1 VPFSSNAFDYY
12 IGTVVGLL
20 QPRRVCD
27 IGPGAGKY
35 AGIVRRAAEQQ
46 GFAAHLTAVEIDE
59 SYVAQYGLRSLYD
72 EVIVAD
78 AVRLIDNPKSRF
90 DLVIIGDCLEHM
102 RKSYGI
108 DLLNFLVY
116 RSGYICVIY
125 PEAYVQDDWDG
136 TCRRGSYFYLGNGRF
151 RRLEYAP
158 SLVGR
163 HASVSGEGLSAQP
176 DDHNRLV
183 SEARQTK
190 TEGHRGCGYSAAV
203 GMRCSGSEIPNWQQ
217 FTVAQGPPMASK
229 RRSVRSFTRRLRASP

>member
-1 VPFSSNAFDYY
+1 MPFSSNAFDYY

-35 AGIVRRAAEQQ
+35 AGIVRRAAEQH

-78 AVRLIDNPKSRF
+78 AVQLIDNPKSRF

-102 RKSYGI
+102 RKSDGI

-136 TCRRGSYFYLGNGRF
+136 HAAEAHISTWGMADFGDWNTLHRSWDGMHLFLVKGYQ
-151 RRLEYAP
+151 P
-158 SLVGR
+158 SRMTITG
-163 HASVSGEGLSAQP
+163 
-176 DDHNRLV
+176 
-183 SEARQTK
+183 
-190 TEGHRGCGYSAAV
+190 
-203 GMRCSGSEIPNWQQ
+203 
-217 FTVAQGPPMASK
+217 
-229 RRSVRSFTRRLRASP
+229 